1 MIEEVKD
8 EGVFAT
14 SLDEH
19 DLMSLAS
26 VLKSLNDANN
36 VEETMMFFHGEIKIT
51 EDREQGGVSC
61 YGTISS
67 DDGFWMFEPSV
78 LRELDAVKTVN
89 DAESDGAK

>member
-1 MIEEVKD
+1 MIEEVKN

-26 VLKSLNDANN
+26 VVKCLNDANN
-36 VEETMMFFHGEIKIT
+36 TEETMMFFHGEIKIT
-51 EDREQGGVSC
+51 EHRDEGGVSC
-61 YGTISS
+61 YGTIESN
-67 DDGFWMFEPSV
+67 DGFWMFKPSV
-78 LRELDAVKTVN
+78 LRDCDAVKTVD